1 MGWLDRL
8 KQRWL
13 RGRPTGPTSEVPSE
27 REDRLLGDV
36 PPDERAAT
44 WPEGQKEK
52 FLDEGRPPGPGER

>member
-8 KQRWL
+8 RQRWL

-27 REDRLLGDV
+27 REDRLLAN
-36 PPDERAAT
+36 PPADEHASM

-52 FLDEGRPPGPGER
+52 FLDEGRLPEPGER